1 MHTNII
7 HMTFTYMPKEVYLK
21 NVCRPSKIEFEWVS
35 SCCLTPNNLLAISL
49 ARTIYIQWNDDDV
62 RFVLD

>member
-1 MHTNII
+1 MNSLEKRMLIYVLDLFDRGGGLNPHI
-7 HMTFTYMPKEVYLK
+7 
-21 NVCRPSKIEFEWVS
+21 IEFEWVS